1 MASVYHEIIND
12 TIAVEDD
19 EELDELSSEE
29 YDDEDDTSPKL
40 HIWPQNIGIVLVV
53 FGFVTVILGKYSFTL
68 LCCK

>member
-1 MASVYHEIIND
+1 MVHVYHEIPSD

-19 EELDELSSEE
+19 EEL
-29 YDDEDDTSPKL
+29 DDTSPKL

>member
-1 MASVYHEIIND
+1 MANVYHEIIND

-40 HIWPQNIGIVLVV
+40 HIWPQNIGIVLIA
-53 FGFVTVILGKYSFTL
+53 FGFVTVILGKYSFTQ